1 MSIEE
6 LTNIQIQEL
15 ELLKEN
21 SKFSNEQIQQIENE
35 IDILKERLKKKG
47 N

>member
-15 ELLKEN
+15 ELLKKSN
-21 SKFSNEQIQQIENE
+21 KFSNQQIQQIENE
-35 IDILKERLKKKG
+35 IDILKERLNKKG